1 MVQRVAS
8 LFCFALALYLISL
21 YNISISLP
29 TNVQEDPK
37 IFVFAAPRLKKQSAV
52 VKPKTHESVVIEKPF
67 NRDTP
72 KTLRRS
78 STTNT
83 RQETNAVR
91 NNATTRLPPKLFH
104 FLNNEEH
111 TRSREAMWQLKPKTE
126 SISKATLSG
135 NTKSLTKHLKG
146 DTPSTTGNLTP
157 PAWDQHSPSLASIAI
172 PKESKAN
179 IDMSDEEA
187 SLNATGTV
195 PTSAIHLLSNNS
207 AYSSNPSAHS
217 DTKKDENLYIPED
230 PLLSVPF
237 YVYPEIWMIDDATYA
252 NVSIHEAIRTHKVF
266 GSLPKHDDDY
276 HFAVSSLHHPMRVTD
291 PKKAKLFVV
300 PIPFNMIAMATIYAK
315 NHAGVCW
322 KGMCNEQLLVYI
334 NEFLGSSSWFQRNQG
349 ADHIATLPYFHWD
362 DPLLNVT
369 QFRNI
374 MNCHV
379 VSFGDDPIPNH
390 KDRLDMPSMYVG
402 QGCKVQ
408 TKKIYDVALIA
419 TIKKGIKFR
428 PRRDICDWM
437 APRPFNISMPV
448 CGKGS
453 QCPALAESRFGFHVR
468 GDSASSSRLFDT
480 LLSGTVPIFTQDK
493 QYWGVPDW
501 IDWDK
506 LSYYANAKNQTEFMQ
521 SMQRIMSDR
530 QGYEERHAHVAR
542 NRNLFDWWSGSPFD
556 LYMYRVQT
564 YLWPESRSNQTRYT
578 AIKI

>member
-1 MVQRVAS
+1 MAHRVGA
-8 LFCFALALYLISL
+8 LFCVAVALYLISL

-29 TNVQEDPK
+29 TNVQENPE
-37 IFVFAAPRLKKQSAV
+37 IFVFAAPSLKKRSAV
-52 VKPKTHESVVIEKPF
+52 VKPKTHESVVIGKAY
-67 NRDTP
+67 NMYTP
-72 KTLRRS
+72 KTMHRP

-83 RQETNAVR
+83 RQETSAVR
-91 NNATTRLPPKLFH
+91 NNADSTSTQTLSFSKQRKA
-104 FLNNEEH
+104 H
-111 TRSREAMWQLKPKTE
+111 TIKGGNVAAKSE
-126 SISKATLSG
+126 SVSKATLSG
-135 NTKSLTKHLKG
+135 NTKNLTKHYLKG

-157 PAWDQHSPSLASIAI
+157 AAWDQHGPSLASIES

-179 IDMSDEEA
+179 IKVSDEEV

-195 PTSAIHLLSNNS
+195 PTSITHLLSNNS
-207 AYSSNPSAHS
+207 AYSSNPFAHS

-237 YVYPEIWMIDDATYA
+237 YVYPEIWMVDDATYA
-252 NVSIHEAIRTHKVF
+252 NASIHEAIRTHKVF
-266 GSLPKHDDDY
+266 GSFPKHDDDY

-300 PIPFNMIAMATIYAK
+300 PIPFNMIAMATMYAK

-322 KGMCNEQLLVYI
+322 KGMCNQQLLVYI

-362 DPLLNVT
+362 HALLNVT

-374 MNCHV
+374 MNRHV

-390 KDRLDMPSMYVG
+390 KDRLNMPKMYVG
-402 QGCKVQ
+402 QGCEVQ
-408 TKKIYDVALIA
+408 TKKKYDVALIA

-530 QGYEERHAHVAR
+530 QGYEERHAHVVR

-556 LYMYRVQT
+556 LYMYRVQA

-578 AIKI
+578 AVKI